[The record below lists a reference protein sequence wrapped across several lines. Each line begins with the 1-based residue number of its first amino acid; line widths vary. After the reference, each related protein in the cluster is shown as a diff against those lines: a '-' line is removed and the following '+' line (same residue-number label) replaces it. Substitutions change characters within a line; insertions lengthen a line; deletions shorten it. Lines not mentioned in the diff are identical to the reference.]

1 MGPSRFNVD
10 RYKNFLH
17 EADNVPVMVVQKVGC
32 LAEVTR
38 LDSDHAHVELGQ
50 LQPEDITEARDGVL
64 GGGVHAEAGVWVA
77 GGHAG
82 HIDQP
87 PPGLFEERQTVFGH
101 IETSNQVGAHL
112 VLHLVQSLPVKLSTN
127 TDLSWKLAVISQE
140 NEPE

>member
-1 MGPSRFNVD
+1 MLTD
-10 RYKNFLH
+10 IKIFLH
-17 EADNVPVMVVQKVGC
+17 EADNVPVMVVEKVGC
-32 LAEVTR
+32 LAKVTR

-50 LQPEDITEARDGVL
+50 LQPEDITEAHDGVL
-64 GGGVHAEAGVWVA
+64 GRGVHAEAGVRVV

-82 HIDQP
+82 HVDQP

-127 TDLSWKLAVISQE
+127 TQTW
-140 NEPE
+140 PW

>member
-1 MGPSRFNVD
+1 MLTD
-10 RYKNFLH
+10 IKIFLH
-17 EADNVPVMVVQKVGC
+17 EADNVPVMVVEKVGC

-38 LDSDHAHVELGQ
+38 LDGDHAHIKLGQ
-50 LQPEDITEARDGVL
+50 LQPEDITEAHDGVL
-64 GGGVHAEAGVWVA
+64 GRGVHAEAGVRMV

-82 HIDQP
+82 HVDQP

-127 TDLSWKLAVISQE
+127 TQTW
-140 NEPE
+140 PW